1 MYEVKPRLLDRP
13 FCRELV
19 LEVLTLMKLFLQK
32 RGLQDPFYVLDLGLL
47 IELYQGWIQSIPR
60 VKPFYAVKCSPDP
73 ALLSTLAALGAGF
86 DCASKAE
93 ISQVLALGVPCERI
107 IFANPCK
114 MHSHI
119 KYAASVGVNIMTFDC
134 EMEVHCSLP
143 HHPNKK
149 NRCVMSRVSALQLPS
164 HCNSG

>member
-1 MYEVKPRLLDRP
+1 MLQA
-13 FCRELV
+13 
-19 LEVLTLMKLFLQK
+19 LTLVMLFLQK

-47 IELYQGWIQSIPR
+47 IELYQGWVQSIPR

-73 ALLSTLAALGAGF
+73 ALLFTLAALGAGF

-93 ISQVLALGVPCERI
+93 ISQVLALGVSSERI

-143 HHPNKK
+143 PHRKQKEKKGCNK
-149 NRCVMSRVSALQLPS
+149 
-164 HCNSG
+164 

>member
-1 MYEVKPRLLDRP
+1 M
-13 FCRELV
+13 
-19 LEVLTLMKLFLQK
+19 LFLQK

-47 IELYQGWIQSIPR
+47 IELYQGWVQSIPR

-93 ISQVLALGVPCERI
+93 ISQVLALGVSPEKI

-143 HHPNKK
+143 PHRKQNEEKGVT
-149 NRCVMSRVSALQLPS
+149 NRVSSTSIAFTLQLGLMS
-164 HCNSG
+164 ILQLGNYAVYCYFD